1 MNDDVFA
8 GKAAK
13 VDPDEMDAYMSL
25 ALSSTDVPIKEALK
39 SEAEK
44 GNKAEVR

>member
-1 MNDDVFA
+1 MKDDVFA

-25 ALSSTDVPIKEALK
+25 ALSSNDVPVKEALK

-44 GNKAEVR
+44 PNKVY